1 MNERNGKPNVPLW
14 YQYTLTIPESSAY
27 FNIGEKNI
35 RKLVSN
41 NPDADYILR
50 VGKKVL
56 IKRRLFEA
64 FIDETESV

>member
-1 MNERNGKPNVPLW
+1 MNERNENNNVPLW
-14 YQYTLTIPESSAY
+14 YQYTLTISEACKY

-56 IKRRLFEA
+56 IKRRLFEK